1 MLLKIKIHLLFT
13 VFVVCHLLPNHY
25 RLLKKINIYYAS
37 FNNEHF
43 CINKCNDTTFLLKQT
58 KNDNYHSVY
67 IDNNS
72 NALTYRKLLNFN
84 CFDEENDNLNSEK
97 NRTKKYSKKQSLYN
111 LPKEWLPLYQYKK
124 KYYLYAPSDWGNVNK
139 KLLSNSGVFSW
150 NMEGCSFDSLKLVKK
165 ISKNGFL
172 LKIKNASNEGI
183 YKILIHIIDK
193 KKSGSLGVC

>member
-13 VFVVCHLLPNHY
+13 VFIVWHLLPNYY
-25 RLLKKINIYYAS
+25 RLLKKINIYYPS
-37 FNNEHF
+37 LNNEHF
-43 CINKCNDTTFLLKQT
+43 CINYNDTTFLLKET
-58 KNDNYHSVY
+58 KHGNYHSVY
-67 IDNNS
+67 TDNNS
-72 NALTYRKLLNFN
+72 NSLNHRKLLDFN
-84 CFDEENDNLNSEK
+84 CLDEENDNFNREK
-97 NRTKKYSKKQSLYN
+97 NRTKKYSKKESLYN

-139 KLLSNSGVFSW
+139 KLLSNAGLISW

-165 ISKNGFL
+165 ISSNGFL